1 MRARNRTPRSKA
13 LWGNFVH
20 LHKDSGPTLLYHT
33 APCSEVGPLSI
44 WGHDGY
50 SEDSLVRQMD
60 TVERSMLMS
69 KTPRVNIIARRCQ
82 EFAKESFSP
91 RFATLTAKDT
101 PLRSSLAIYQ
111 TVSLGSLV
119 SEKDSSRILG
129 E

>member
-1 MRARNRTPRSKA
+1 
-13 LWGNFVH
+13 
-20 LHKDSGPTLLYHT
+20 
-33 APCSEVGPLSI
+33 
-44 WGHDGY
+44 
-50 SEDSLVRQMD
+50 MD

-119 SEKDSSRILG
+119 SEKDSSRRFG